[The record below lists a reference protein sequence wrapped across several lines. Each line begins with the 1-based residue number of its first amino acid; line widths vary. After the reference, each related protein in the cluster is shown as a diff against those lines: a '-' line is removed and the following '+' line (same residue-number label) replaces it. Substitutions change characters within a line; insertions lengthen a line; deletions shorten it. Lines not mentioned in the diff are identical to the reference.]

1 VSQNKTLPAT
11 STSVI
16 IPVYNGVQTL
26 PACLKALQAQ
36 TRPPDEII
44 VVDDG
49 STDGT
54 ARLAQ
59 QFAVTVLSQANA
71 GPAAARNYGARLAQG
86 DILLFTDADCIP
98 APDWVERMAVPFA
111 DPTIVGAKGE
121 YRTRQREL
129 VARFVQQE
137 YQDRYDRM
145 DRQRQID
152 FVDTYAAA
160 YRRSVFLDTGGF
172 DSTFPTASVEDQ
184 EFSFRL
190 ATQGYRLVYVP
201 GAIVYHHHDR
211 TLAEYFHRK
220 YWIGYWKALVMRRY
234 PTKLAHDSHTPQV
247 LKVQMGLA
255 ALGAI
260 LMLFGVKRLPFHRPL
275 FLTAGVLA
283 WGLLLLSGSPFY
295 LKILRRDALIFSVA
309 PLLLFARA
317 WALGSGFLV
326 GNLRFI
332 FSTMR

>member
-1 VSQNKTLPAT
+1 MSQRKILPAT
-11 STSVI
+11 SVSVI

-26 PACLKALQAQ
+26 PACLKALQEQ
-36 TRPPDEII
+36 TRPPDELI

-54 ARLAQ
+54 ALVAQ
-59 QFAVTVLSQANA
+59 QFKVTVLSQANA
-71 GPAAARNYGARLAQG
+71 GPASARNYGARVAQG
-86 DILLFTDADCIP
+86 DILLFTDADCTP
-98 APDWVERMAVPFA
+98 APDWVERMVAPFA
-111 DPTIVGAKGE
+111 NATVVGAKGE
-121 YRTRQREL
+121 YRTCQREL

-145 DRQRQID
+145 EGQQQID

-160 YRRSVFLDTGGF
+160 YRRDVFIATGGF

-190 ATQGYRLVYVP
+190 AAQEYRLVYVP
-201 GAIVYHHHDR
+201 GAVVYHHHDR
-211 TLAEYFHRK
+211 TLAEYFQRK

-234 PTKLAHDSHTPQV
+234 PGKLAHDSHTPQV
-247 LKVQMGLA
+247 LKAQMGLA
-255 ALGAI
+255 ALGGI
-260 LMLFGVKRLPFHRPL
+260 LLLFGARRSSFHRL
-275 FLTAGVLA
+275 IFLAAGALA
-283 WGLLLLSGSPFY
+283 WGLLLLSGASFY
-295 LKILRRDALIFSVA
+295 LKILRRDPLVFSVA

-332 FSTMR
+332 FSRVR